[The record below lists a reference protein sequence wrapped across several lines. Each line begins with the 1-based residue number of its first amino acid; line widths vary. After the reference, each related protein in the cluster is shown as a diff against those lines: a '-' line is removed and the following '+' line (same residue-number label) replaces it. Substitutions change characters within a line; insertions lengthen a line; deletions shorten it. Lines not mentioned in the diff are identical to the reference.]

1 MVEYFALFNL
11 EGTARGE
18 SPLTIRYE
26 QLRRVKDICSTMR
39 KSATKSLLEVNYE
52 MGV

>member
-26 QLRRVKDICSTMR
+26 QLRRVKDICSAMR
-39 KSATKSLLEVNYE
+39 MKETKCLRSEDK
-52 MGV
+52 MGQ